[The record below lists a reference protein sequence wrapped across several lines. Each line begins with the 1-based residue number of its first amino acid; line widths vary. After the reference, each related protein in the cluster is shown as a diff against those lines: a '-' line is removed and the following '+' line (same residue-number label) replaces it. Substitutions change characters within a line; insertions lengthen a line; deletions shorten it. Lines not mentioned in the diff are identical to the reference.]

1 MKCVLNYKTYYNM
14 FTPIKCCKCRCK
26 CNWYNSNKLT
36 KGETNEKLEVDKKL
50 EVDEKEPQ
58 EITI

>member
-1 MKCVLNYKTYYNM
+1 M

-26 CNWYNSNKLT
+26 CNWYNNKVT
-36 KGETNEKLEVDKKL
+36 KSKTNEKL